1 MTLIVMWVFL
11 SHPILVPL
19 HRKLIGE
26 KPTGYLVIRQLVS
39 INQMSHYKLTIR
51 MNMRYKVIQ
60 LLILVA
66 FLAQAQQ
73 SPYINWTLLPPSIMN
88 EIIGETSGE
97 ATLRYVQDMGSYER
111 NRSLSEYTE
120 IAHEVDYFRQKME
133 EFGLNGSIEQVAT
146 RKTWNGISG
155 SLWEIK
161 PERAKLAD
169 YFDLTAHLAEGSV
182 TSDVTAQLV
191 WVGRGSEADL
201 DSSRVAGKI
210 VVTEGNMSTVHA
222 SAVRLGAVGIVA
234 YSTSRA
240 LIDPIHIPNAGIRE
254 TKGAPLTFGFWLSP
268 RAGMQLRD
276 RLLKGEEIIVH
287 AMVESSREEAVIHA
301 PECVIEGT
309 DPNAGEV
316 LLVAHLLE
324 GYVKLG
330 ANDNLSGSAVLLETA
345 RMLNLLIKQGRIPR
359 PTRSIRFVVGDEFI
373 ATIPWAQAN
382 RDILNKTLVA
392 INHDMVGIRLKDN
405 NSFYDLH
412 RTPFSYPHYVNDV
425 LENYFRFIGQGNRF
439 FNAHKLSAY
448 MNPVVAPSGS
458 NDPFYYQV
466 EVSSG
471 SSDNLVFQNFGIQ
484 VPAAK
489 LITWPDNYYH
499 ASTDRPDKLDPTQ
512 LKRAV
517 VISAAAAY
525 TIATADT
532 PLAIRILAESYA
544 NAVRRLGLRMA
555 EFNQQLTN
563 QVLLPNYDDYKK
575 AYLQMKAIGEVELN
589 TLASVAELA
598 PGDKQLLQRIEGSQR
613 RLKSTIEANLKEL
626 NETYA
631 VVASNKGEKM
641 IAKIQMT
648 DQEKKAD
655 KLFPRPT
662 PRVKEMGHGVLDT
675 IIKYQPKEK
684 QSLWSENIPNRD
696 EAAQL
701 SITGKNSVLTI
712 KHLMDAQHK
721 KETPLDI
728 LIDFFDSLQK
738 EGWISY

>member
-1 MTLIVMWVFL
+1 
-11 SHPILVPL
+11 
-19 HRKLIGE
+19 
-26 KPTGYLVIRQLVS
+26 
-39 INQMSHYKLTIR
+39 
-51 MNMRYKVIQ
+51 MRYKIIQ
-60 LLILVA
+60 LFLLVS
-66 FLAQAQQ
+66 LLTQAQQ
-73 SPYINWTLLPPSIMN
+73 SPYINWTLLSPSIMD
-88 EIIGETSGE
+88 EIIGESSGE
-97 ATLRYVQDMGSYER
+97 ATLRYIQDMGSYER

-120 IAHEVDYFRQKME
+120 IAHEVDYFKQKIE
-133 EFGLNGSIEQVAT
+133 EFGLDGSIKQVAT

-161 PERAKLAD
+161 PERVKLAD

-191 WVGRGSEADL
+191 WVGRGTKAEL
-201 DSSRVAGKI
+201 DSSRITGKI
-210 VVTEGNMSTVHA
+210 VVTEGSMSAVHA
-222 SAVRLGAVGIVA
+222 SAVRFGAVGIVA

-240 LIDPIHIPNAGIRE
+240 LVDPIQIPNAGIRE

-276 RLLKGEEIIVH
+276 RLLRGEEIIVH
-287 AMVESSREEAVIHA
+287 AKVESSREEAVVHA
-301 PECVIEGT
+301 PEFVIEGS

-330 ANDNLSGSAVLLETA
+330 ANDNLSGAAVLLESA
-345 RMLNLLIKQGRIPR
+345 RMLNTLIKQGRIPR
-359 PTRSIRFVVGDEFI
+359 PTRTIRFVVGDEFI

-382 RDILNKTLVA
+382 RDVLNKTLAA

-439 FNAHKLSAY
+439 FNAYKLSAY
-448 MNPVVAPSGS
+448 TNPVVAPSGS
-458 NDPFYYQV
+458 NDPFYYQI

-471 SSDNLVFQNFGIQ
+471 ASDNLVFQNFGIQ

-517 VISAAAAY
+517 VISSAAAY
-525 TIATADT
+525 TIAAANA

-544 NAVRRLGLRMA
+544 NALRRLGIRMA
-555 EFNQQLTN
+555 EFNHQLTSSAT
-563 QVLLPNYDDYKK
+563 LPSYDDYKK
-575 AYLQMKAIGEVELN
+575 FYFQMKAIGDVELN
-589 TLASVAELA
+589 TLSSVAELA

-613 RLKSTIEANLKEL
+613 RLKSTIDANLKEL
-626 NETYA
+626 TETYA
-631 VVASNKGEKM
+631 VVVSSRGEKM
-641 IAKIQMT
+641 VAKIQLT
-648 DQEKKAD
+648 DEEQKAD
-655 KLFPRPT
+655 KLFPHPT

-675 IIKYQPKEK
+675 IIKYQPKGK
-684 QSLWSENIPNRD
+684 RDLWNENIPNRD

-701 SITGKNSVLTI
+701 SISGKNSVLTI
-712 KHLMDAQHK
+712 KYLMDAQNK
-721 KETPLDI
+721 KETSLNI